1 MNPKSTKT
9 PVRDTGTEPVR
20 VGLLGLGTVGCGT
33 LTVLSRNRE
42 EITRR
47 AGRRIDI
54 VQAAARD
61 PRKARACPLVGVEL
75 VTDAEI
81 VVTNP
86 AIDVVVELIG
96 GYDPARRLVLQ
107 AIAHGKHVVTA
118 NKALIALHGNEIF
131 RAAQDHGVMV
141 AFEAAVAGGIPIIK
155 AIREGLAANRIEWVA
170 GIINGTTNYILSEMR
185 DRGTEFADVLAEAQR
200 LGYAE
205 ADPSVDIDGIDT
217 GNKLTILAAIAF
229 GIPLKF
235 KDAYI
240 EGIRDITRAD
250 VAYAEELGYALKLL
264 GIARR
269 APNGI
274 ELRVHPTLIPERRL
288 IANVDGAMNAVLVK
302 GDAVGPTMFYGAGA
316 GAEPTASAVVADL
329 VDVVRTLTTDPTN
342 RVPHLAFQSDSL
354 VDLPIL
360 PMNDVRTSYYL
371 RLHAVN
377 RPGVLA
383 DVTRILGDLSISI
396 EAILQKE
403 PAEGDDAVPIII
415 LTHPVVE
422 RSMNSAIARIEA
434 LAAIRGRVARIRLEH
449 LRADWR

>member
-1 MNPKSTKT
+1 MSSPATKAS
-9 PVRDTGTEPVR
+9 VRDIGTEPVR

-47 AGRRIDI
+47 AGRRIEI

-61 PRKARACPLVGVEL
+61 PRKARACPLTGVEI
-75 VTDAEI
+75 VTSAEQ
-81 VVTNP
+81 VVTNR

-96 GYDPARRLVLQ
+96 GYDPARRLVLD
-107 AIAHGKHVVTA
+107 AIANGKHVVTA

-131 RAAQDHGVMV
+131 RAAQDRGVMV

-185 DRGTEFADVLAEAQR
+185 DRGAEFADVLAEAQR

-205 ADPSVDIDGIDT
+205 ADPSFDIDGTDT
-217 GNKLTILAAIAF
+217 GHKLTILAAIAF

-235 KDAYI
+235 KDAYV
-240 EGIRDITRAD
+240 EGIRHITRAD

-269 APNGI
+269 APQGV

-302 GDAVGPTMFYGAGA
+302 GDAVGPTLFYGAGA

-342 RVPHLAFQSDSL
+342 RVPHLAFQSDAM

-360 PMNDVRTSYYL
+360 PMADVRTSYYL
-371 RLHAVN
+371 RLHAED

-383 DVTRILGDLSISI
+383 DITRILGDLGISI

-403 PAEGDDAVPIII
+403 DTQGDNSVPIII
-415 LTHPVVE
+415 LTHPVFE
-422 RSMNSAIARIEA
+422 RSMDSAIGRIEA
-434 LAAIRGRVARIRLEH
+434 LGSIRGKVARIRLEH
-449 LRADWR
+449 LRSDW

>member
-1 MNPKSTKT
+1 MSGRAAKA
-9 PVRDTGTEPVR
+9 PVRDIGTEPVR
-20 VGLLGLGTVGCGT
+20 VGLLGLGTIGCGT

-47 AGRRIDI
+47 AGRRIEI

-61 PRKARACPLVGVEL
+61 PRKARACPLAGVE
-75 VTDAEI
+75 I
-81 VVTNP
+81 VTN
-86 AIDVVVELIG
+86 ADQVVANDTIDVVVELIG
-96 GYDPARRLVLQ
+96 GYDPARRLVLD
-107 AIAHGKHVVTA
+107 AVANGKHVVTA

-131 RAAQDHGVMV
+131 RSAQDRGVMV

-185 DRGTEFADVLAEAQR
+185 DRGAEFEDLLAEAQR

-205 ADPSVDIDGIDT
+205 ADPSFDIDGIDT
-217 GNKLTILAAIAF
+217 GHKLTILAAIAF

-235 KDAYI
+235 KDAYV
-240 EGIRDITRAD
+240 EGIRHIKRAD

-269 APNGI
+269 APQGV

-302 GDAVGPTMFYGAGA
+302 GDAVGPTLFYGAGA

-342 RVPHLAFQSDSL
+342 RVPHLAFQSDAM

-360 PMNDVRTSYYL
+360 PMADVRTSYYL
-371 RLHAVN
+371 RLHAED

-383 DVTRILGDLSISI
+383 DVTRILGDLGISI

-403 PAEGDDAVPIII
+403 DTQGDNSVPIII
-415 LTHPVVE
+415 LTHPVLE
-422 RSMNSAIARIEA
+422 RSMDSAIGRIEA
-434 LAAIRGRVARIRLEH
+434 LGSIRGKVARIRLEH
-449 LRADWR
+449 LRPDW

>member
-1 MNPKSTKT
+1 MKPLSTKA
-9 PVRDTGTEPVR
+9 PVRDVGAEPVR

-47 AGRRIDI
+47 AGRSIQI

-61 PRKARACPLVGVEL
+61 LKKERTCPMTGVEL
-75 VTDAEI
+75 VKDAEQ
-81 VVTNP
+81 VVNN
-86 AIDVVVELIG
+86 ASVDVIVELIG
-96 GYDPARRLVLQ
+96 GYEPARRLVLQ
-107 AIAHGKHVVTA
+107 AIANGKHVVTA
-118 NKALIALHGNEIF
+118 NKALVALHGNEIF

-155 AIREGLAANRIEWVA
+155 TLREGLAANRIEWIA

-185 DRGTEFADVLAEAQR
+185 DRGAEFADVLAEAQR

-205 ADPSVDIDGIDT
+205 ADPSFDIDGVDT
-217 GNKLTILAAIAF
+217 AHKLTILAAIAF

-235 KDAYI
+235 QDAYV
-240 EGIRDITRAD
+240 EGIRHITRAD

-269 APNGI
+269 APKGI

-288 IANVDGAMNAVLVK
+288 IANVDGAMNAVSVK
-302 GDAVGPTMFYGAGA
+302 GDAVGPTLFYGAGA

-342 RVPHLAFQSDSL
+342 RVPHLAFQADAL

-360 PMNDVRTSYYL
+360 PMSEVRTSYYL
-371 RLHAVN
+371 RLQAED

-383 DVTRILGDLSISI
+383 DVTRILGDKEISI

-403 PAEGDDAVPIII
+403 QAEGASTVPIII
-415 LTHPVVE
+415 LTHPVLE
-422 RSMNSAIARIEA
+422 ESMNSAIARIEA
-434 LAAIRGRVARIRLEH
+434 LSAISGSVTRIRLEN
-449 LRADWR
+449 LRSDWQ